1 VLSRPLIYLHAHAP
15 PTPGGTPVL
24 IHRLLSGLAPGEFEV
39 VTEASLRPMVRA
51 GGPWVLQTRYHFVP
65 RRGPKGNRYAAG
77 RLLNAAING
86 VLAVASGLRTAAV
99 ARRRRAGW
107 ILTVSDEGF
116 SVIAGAVCARTTG
129 LPHIVMIFDL
139 WEENAYTDVA
149 RAMARVLEPRI
160 LRGAALVLVHNE
172 EMAEHYRVK
181 HGISCA
187 VLPTS
192 VEPWEPVASAPRSAA
207 SVREILFAGAVYW
220 AQEEAL
226 RRLSRVTRELKG
238 VRLTL
243 VGARSDEAALRARG
257 IVVDR
262 IEPDVTPERFRQ
274 RLEQSDL
281 LFLGL
286 SFNTAYPDVIR
297 TASPAKLPEYM
308 ASGRPILI
316 HAPEGSHVARYGREG
331 GFCEVVDVADDD
343 ELQAGIVRVLSDPQL
358 AEERAV
364 RAQELARQVHEV
376 SRVRERFSRLLES
389 VSREAGD

>member
-1 VLSRPLIYLHAHAP
+1 
-15 PTPGGTPVL
+15 
-24 IHRLLSGLAPGEFEV
+24 
-39 VTEASLRPMVRA
+39 
-51 GGPWVLQTRYHFVP
+51 
-65 RRGPKGNRYAAG
+65 
-77 RLLNAAING
+77 
-86 VLAVASGLRTAAV
+86 
-99 ARRRRAGW
+99 
-107 ILTVSDEGF
+107 
-116 SVIAGAVCARTTG
+116 
-129 LPHIVMIFDL
+129 
-139 WEENAYTDVA
+139 
-149 RAMARVLEPRI
+149 
-160 LRGAALVLVHNE
+160 
-172 EMAEHYRVK
+172 
-181 HGISCA
+181 
-187 VLPTS
+187 
-192 VEPWEPVASAPRSAA
+192 
-207 SVREILFAGAVYW
+207 
-220 AQEEAL
+220 
-226 RRLSRVTRELKG
+226 
-238 VRLTL
+238 
-243 VGARSDEAALRARG
+243 
-257 IVVDR
+257 
-262 IEPDVTPERFRQ
+262 VTPERFRQ